1 MSGNGTSIGYIRSTF
16 APEDGRCMC
25 LFEAQS
31 EDDVRRLNDD
41 AGLPYDKVVEALD
54 LTQNFTLKAF
64 LEHRTLTLS
73 EHDRIF
79 RLPRHESY
87 QIFESLGNRHLI
99 EAEAVPAATPQ
110 NDDEERSEIAEEL
123 RYRLSPLLVG
133 AIINHLRAR
142 NIVH

>member
-1 MSGNGTSIGYIRSTF
+1 MRP
-16 APEDGRCMC
+16 PERPNFSVLD
-25 LFEAQS
+25 S
-31 EDDVRRLNDD
+31 
-41 AGLPYDKVVEALD
+41 LD

-64 LEHRTLTLS
+64 VEHGTLTLA

-99 EAEAVPAATPQ
+99 VAAATNGMRGEPA
-110 NDDEERSEIAEEL
+110 RSEIEEEL
-123 RYRLSPLLVG
+123 RYRVSPLLVG
-133 AIINHLRAR
+133 VVVTHLRTR